1 MKQTLFTKSALQ
13 TTLVI
18 AGAIIVSLLGLLTIT
33 HYDNKYITKAA
44 LTQDNRC
51 IIPEK
56 GYCSLVDGWE
66 LYPDLLLSPE
76 DFTDKTPSYY
86 STWAGEYPNLS
97 LFHEDK
103 NPYGVATWRLHLTGT
118 GNVLLYL
125 QEPLCAARVYAD
137 GLCLGE
143 TGEVPHSE
151 HSSNGDNSSGG
162 DYSLREEYS
171 PEKAYDPMDTY
182 APLIKDTAFSFY
194 LDDETELIIQT
205 ANYSHYYGGIWY
217 APVIGDADSVSHL
230 IASRILIYGL
240 LFFSSLTLSLFCIV
254 LWERKE
260 DGGKAATFYFGMLS
274 LSFSVRICYPFLRLF
289 GVPLVRT
296 LYAIEDA
303 AAVSGIYFSIQIALL
318 LFLPDG
324 LKRLKKALS
333 ILSLGVCGIVIIAP
347 LFVFPAVPGLVLW
360 YGPFISWYKAI
371 MAFLLISLTVY
382 GGFMELLHIK
392 IILAAAIANG
402 ICLFYS
408 VLTIGYY
415 EPFAGAYPEEYG
427 AFCMVIA
434 FAVLMVQRSREMT
447 AENIKLNLHLQEEVD
462 EKTEHLQK
470 LLVERGQLIAELGH
484 DMKSPLTS
492 LSNMAQ
498 IIRLN
503 DIMLDEDTRRR
514 MIHIEEQCDILSERL
529 KSIQEIAAQTSSP
542 VKMEP
547 MLLNTFLSDF
557 YRTCRPIIE
566 LYGPNFLE
574 NITSRPCRIM
584 ANREQLFRALENL
597 LYNAADFTPPEGKI
611 TLSLTTDADFA
622 YITIA
627 DTGCGIPEK
636 DLPNIFRRSYTTRSD
651 KGGQGLGLAI
661 TRTIVLEHEGQIDAV
676 SKEGEG
682 TTFTIRL
689 PVLADM

>member
-1 MKQTLFTKSALQ
+1 MKQTLFTKSAFQ
-13 TTLVI
+13 TILVI
-18 AGAIIVSLLGLLTIT
+18 AGTIILSLLGLLTIT
-33 HYDNKYITKAA
+33 HHDNKYITMAA
-44 LTQDNRC
+44 LTQDNLC

-66 LYPDLLLSPE
+66 LYPDLLLFPE
-76 DFTDKTPSYY
+76 DFVEKTQSYY
-86 STWAGEYPNLS
+86 STWAGEYPTLS

-103 NPYGVATWRLHLTGT
+103 NPYGVATWRLHLTGS

-125 QEPLCAARVYAD
+125 QEPLCAARVYVD

-143 TGEVPHSE
+143 TGEVPYGE
-151 HSSNGDNSSGG
+151 HASNGDTSSGG
-162 DYSLREEYS
+162 DDSLREDYS
-171 PEKAYDPMDTY
+171 
-182 APLIKDTAFSFY
+182 PLIKDTAYSFY
-194 LDDETELIIQT
+194 LDGEAELIIQT

-274 LSFSVRICYPFLRLF
+274 LSFAVRICYPFLRLF

-303 AAVSGIYFSIQIALL
+303 AAVSGIYFSMQIALL

-324 LKRLKKALS
+324 LKRLKKVLH

-347 LFVFPAVPGLVLW
+347 LFVFPAVPSLVLW

-371 MAFLLISLTVY
+371 MAFWLISLTVY
-382 GGFMELLHIK
+382 GGFMGLLHIK
-392 IILAAAIANG
+392 MILAAATANG

-434 FAVLMVQRSREMT
+434 FAVLMVQRNREMA
-447 AENIKLNLHLQEEVD
+447 AENIKLNLHLQEEVE

-470 LLVERGQLIAELGH
+470 LLIERGQLIAELGH

-503 DIMLDEDTRRR
+503 DIMLDEDTHRR

-557 YRTCRPIIE
+557 YHTCRPIIE

-574 NITSRPCRIM
+574 TITSRPCRIM

-611 TLSLTTDADFA
+611 TLSLTADENFA
-622 YITIA
+622 YITVS
-627 DTGCGIPEK
+627 DTGCGIPDK

-651 KGGQGLGLAI
+651 KGGQGLGLTI
-661 TRTIVLEHEGQIDAV
+661 TRTIVLEHAGQIDAV
-676 SKEGEG
+676 STEGEG

-689 PVLADM
+689 PVLG

>member
-1 MKQTLFTKSALQ
+1 MKQTLFTKSAFQ
-13 TTLVI
+13 TILVI
-18 AGAIIVSLLGLLTIT
+18 AGTIILSLLGLLAIT
-33 HYDNKYITKAA
+33 HHDNKYITKAA
-44 LTQDNRC
+44 LTQDNLC

-66 LYPDLLLSPE
+66 LYPDLLLFPE
-76 DFTDKTPSYY
+76 DFTEKAQTYY

-97 LFHEDK
+97 LFHENK
-103 NPYGVATWRLHLTGT
+103 NPYGVATWRQHLTGS

-125 QEPLCAARVYAD
+125 QEPLCAARVYVD

-143 TGEVPHSE
+143 TGEVPYGELYLS
-151 HSSNGDNSSGG
+151 GDKSYGE
-162 DYSLREEYS
+162 DYSLREES
-171 PEKAYDPMDTY
+171 S
-182 APLIKDTAFSFY
+182 PLIKDTAYSFY
-194 LDDETELIIQT
+194 LDGETELIIQT

-217 APVIGDADSVSHL
+217 APIIGDADSVSHL

-274 LSFSVRICYPFLRLF
+274 LSFAVRICYPFLRLF

-324 LKRLKKALS
+324 FKRLKKVLH

-382 GGFMELLHIK
+382 GGFMGLLHIK
-392 IILAAAIANG
+392 MILAAATANG
-402 ICLFYS
+402 ICHFYS

-434 FAVLMVQRSREMT
+434 FAVLMVQRSREMA
-447 AENIKLNLHLQEEVD
+447 AENLKLNLHLQEEVE

-503 DIMLDEDTRRR
+503 DIMLDEDTHRRI
-514 MIHIEEQCDILSERL
+514 IHIEEQCDILSERL

-557 YRTCRPIIE
+557 YHTCRPIIE

-584 ANREQLFRALENL
+584 ANHEQLFRALENL

-611 TLSLTTDADFA
+611 TLSLTADENYA
-622 YITIA
+622 YITVS

-636 DLPNIFRRSYTTRSD
+636 DLPNIFHRSYTTRSD

-661 TRTIVLEHEGQIDAV
+661 TRTIVLELAGQIDAV
-676 SKEGEG
+676 STEGEG
-682 TTFTIRL
+682 TTFTIKL
-689 PVLADM
+689 PVLD

>member
-1 MKQTLFTKSALQ
+1 MKQTLFTKSAFQ
-13 TTLVI
+13 IILVI
-18 AGAIIVSLLGLLTIT
+18 AGTIILSLLGLLTIT
-33 HYDNKYITKAA
+33 HHDNKYITKAA
-44 LTQDNRC
+44 LTQDNLC

-66 LYPDLLLSPE
+66 FYPDLLLFPE
-76 DFTDKTPSYY
+76 DFTEKTPSYY
-86 STWAGEYPNLS
+86 GTWAGEYPNLS
-97 LFHEDK
+97 LFHENK
-103 NPYGVATWRLHLTGT
+103 NPYGVATWRLHLTGS

-125 QEPLCAARVYAD
+125 QEPLCAARVYVD

-143 TGEVPHSE
+143 TGEVPHGELSLTR
-151 HSSNGDNSSGG
+151 GNSPNI

-171 PEKAYDPMDTY
+171 P
-182 APLIKDTAFSFY
+182 LVKDTAYSFY
-194 LDDETELIIQT
+194 LDGEAELIIQT

-274 LSFSVRICYPFLRLF
+274 LSFAVRICYPFLRLF

-324 LKRLKKALS
+324 FKRLKKALH
-333 ILSLGVCGIVIIAP
+333 ILSLGVCGIVVIAP

-382 GGFMELLHIK
+382 GGFMGMLHIK
-392 IILAAAIANG
+392 IILAAATANG

-434 FAVLMVQRSREMT
+434 FAVLMVQRSREMA
-447 AENIKLNLHLQEEVD
+447 AENIKLNLHLQEEVE

-470 LLVERGQLIAELGH
+470 LLIERGQLISELGH

-503 DIMLDEDTRRR
+503 DIMLDEDTHRRI
-514 MIHIEEQCDILSERL
+514 IHIEEQCDILSERL

-557 YRTCRPIIE
+557 YHTCRPIIE

-611 TLSLTTDADFA
+611 TLSLTADEDYA
-622 YITIA
+622 YITVS

-661 TRTIVLEHEGQIDAV
+661 TRTIVLEHAGQIDAV

-682 TTFTIRL
+682 TTFTICL
-689 PVLADM
+689 PVLTGM

>member
-1 MKQTLFTKSALQ
+1 MKQTLFTKSAFQ
-13 TTLVI
+13 TIPVI
-18 AGAIIVSLLGLLTIT
+18 AGTILLSLLGLLAIT
-33 HYDNKYITKAA
+33 HHDNKYITKAA
-44 LTQDNRC
+44 LTQDNLC

-56 GYCSLVDGWE
+56 GYYSLVDGWE
-66 LYPDLLLSPE
+66 LYPDLLLFPE
-76 DFTDKTPSYY
+76 DFSEEPPTYY

-97 LFHEDK
+97 FFHEDK
-103 NPYGVATWRLHLTGT
+103 NPYGTATWRLRLSGN
-118 GNVLLYL
+118 GNVMLYL
-125 QEPLCAARVYAD
+125 QEPLCAARVYVD

-143 TGEVPHSE
+143 TGELPDGE
-151 HSSNGDNSSGG
+151 NPLRDA
-162 DYSLREEYS
+162 YS
-171 PEKAYDPMDTY
+171 
-182 APLIKDTAFSFY
+182 PLIKDTAYSFY
-194 LDDETELIIQT
+194 LDGEAELMIQT

-254 LWERKE
+254 LWGRKE
-260 DGGKAATFYFGMLS
+260 NGSKAAIFYFGMLS
-274 LSFSVRICYPFLRLF
+274 LSFAVRICYPFIRLF
-289 GVPLVRT
+289 CVPYVRT

-303 AAVSGIYFSIQIALL
+303 AAVSGIYFSVQIALL

-324 LKRLKKALS
+324 LKRLKKALH
-333 ILSLGVCGIVIIAP
+333 ILSLGVCGIVVIAP

-371 MAFLLISLTVY
+371 MACLLISLTVY
-382 GGFMELLHIK
+382 GGFMGLLHTK
-392 IILAAAIANG
+392 IIQAAAAANG
-402 ICLFYS
+402 ICLIYS

-415 EPFAGAYPEEYG
+415 EPFVGAYPEEYG

-447 AENIKLNLHLQEEVD
+447 AENIKLNLHLQEEVE

-503 DIMLDEDTRRR
+503 DIMLDEDTHRR

-542 VKMEP
+542 VKKEP

-557 YRTCRPIIE
+557 YHTCRPIIE
-566 LYGPNFLE
+566 LYGPNVLE
-574 NITSRPCRIM
+574 NITSRSCRIM

-611 TLSLTTDADFA
+611 TLSLTTDEEFA
-622 YITIA
+622 YITVA

-636 DLPNIFRRSYTTRSD
+636 DLPNIFRRSYTTRRN

-661 TRTIVLEHEGQIDAV
+661 TRTIVLEHAGQIDAV

-682 TTFTIRL
+682 SAFTIRL
-689 PVLADM
+689 PLLRSEL